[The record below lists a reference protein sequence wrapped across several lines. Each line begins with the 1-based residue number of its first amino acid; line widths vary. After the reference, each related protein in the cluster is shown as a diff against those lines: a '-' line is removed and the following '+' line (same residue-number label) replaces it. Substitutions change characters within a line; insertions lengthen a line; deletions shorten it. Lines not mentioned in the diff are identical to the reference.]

1 MLRTLWSAT
10 SRRTRSGDILGPA
23 QRLTVWEALQG
34 LTINAA
40 RQQGDQALKGSIEV
54 GKQADFVR
62 LSADPLRTDPEALQ
76 ELRVVETISRG
87 RSVWSVQSPQ

>member
-1 MLRTLWSAT
+1 
-10 SRRTRSGDILGPA
+10 
-23 QRLTVWEALQG
+23 VWEALQG